1 MKMTTWK
8 KKKKPLNRCHQW
20 HEQRCIQYPTSCCPS
35 GAHPLSTRRLWL
47 WGKRGGD
54 TLRPPHP
61 PSGSLWTSSRV
72 GGWSQAGRLREQTRV
87 KAICLALWRG
97 NSCASAEMS
106 SASPAITGILF
117 RQQTYWLIVW
127 KNYANERA
135 RPWLSEELGQPLFT
149 FSFTWWDEAL
159 PFQWQHNVHTV
170 CVSHQFSS
178 LWMIQSRQTAYLQPW
193 AQRWRRGLH
202 AHCLPR
208 TDTSQSRTDW
218 SWIWSIYLLPH
229 GFSPENQVSWL
240 MFGNLSQI
248 YFNVLWD
255 EWKLLDYF
263 CLKRRNYRWKI
274 YILFPKQG

>member
-117 RQQTYWLIVW
+117 RQQTGLLCERIMQMKERGRGSVRSSASLYLLFHLLDEMKHFHSNDNTMYIQYVSAISSAHCGWYRAGKLLTYNLELSAGVEGSMLIVCH
-127 KNYANERA
+127 ALIHPRV
-135 RPWLSEELGQPLFT
+135 GQTDPGYGQSTCFHMDSPLIIR
-149 FSFTWWDEAL
+149 SAD
-159 PFQWQHNVHTV
+159 
-170 CVSHQFSS
+170 
-178 LWMIQSRQTAYLQPW
+178 
-193 AQRWRRGLH
+193 
-202 AHCLPR
+202 
-208 TDTSQSRTDW
+208 
-218 SWIWSIYLLPH
+218 
-229 GFSPENQVSWL
+229 
-240 MFGNLSQI
+240 
-248 YFNVLWD
+248 
-255 EWKLLDYF
+255 
-263 CLKRRNYRWKI
+263 
-274 YILFPKQG
+274 